1 LLYTPKVP
9 HMAEIRGQSGRVLR
23 LTSKTLILWKL
34 QQHVTRQWFWRVSTS
49 SWQEARSIPLQR
61 HQWKLHTIIIAIMS
75 AEAIV
80 LIPIAAAIIM
90 IPIATALI
98 IMVTIPAGKKAALE
112 QAQRLLFSLLM
123 MLVASKNHQQ
133 Q

>member
-1 LLYTPKVP
+1 
-9 HMAEIRGQSGRVLR
+9 
-23 LTSKTLILWKL
+23 
-34 QQHVTRQWFWRVSTS
+34 
-49 SWQEARSIPLQR
+49 
-61 HQWKLHTIIIAIMS
+61 MS